1 MERECVKL
9 VTELLTLP
17 LETLGLRILEI
28 ENFAPVMNI
37 LGMHCALV
45 LPTHRAQCAHPVTSL
60 YRRNAACDLKLIA
73 YVFRFAFWCAEF
85 DTRKTVAVRIIEAIV
100 KSGQVLD
107 TIDSVDKL
115 FTIIA
120 PVLKDQVRVVHR
132 AC

>member
-73 YVFRFAFWCAEF
+73 YVF
-85 DTRKTVAVRIIEAIV
+85 V
-100 KSGQVLD
+100 S
-107 TIDSVDKL
+107 
-115 FTIIA
+115 IA
-120 PVLKDQVRVVHR
+120 GVQNSTLARQWLCVSSRPS
-132 AC
+132 